1 MKLLFDQNLSHKLPD
16 KLADIYPDS
25 THVKVV
31 NLATADDLE
40 VWLFAKN
47 NAYTITTQDSDF
59 VDIGLLN
66 GYPPKI
72 IWLRCGNK
80 STKNIEQILRDNHEI
95 IREFIE
101 ELPQSYLELF

>member
-1 MKLLFDQNLSHKLPD
+1 MKLLFDQNLSHKLTA
-16 KLADIYPDS
+16 KLSSIYPDS

-47 NAYTITTQDSDF
+47 NDYTIATQDSDF
-59 VDIGLLN
+59 IDIGLIN

-80 STKNIEQILRDNHEI
+80 SSKNIEQILRENYNI
-95 IREFIE
+95 IKEFVE
-101 ELPQSYLELF
+101 KLPHNYLELF